1 MTVKIILTILAFANG
16 VFMIADGVHVMIK
29 GKYIGPEKP
38 GPWANLFYKLKV
50 NVFKLGPLFITLGL
64 GWLIFIYALLTCQDW
79 TLVFGIIVSAL
90 TLWYIKVGTFISI
103 VTIVLLLTFKQ
114 QLGL

>member
-1 MTVKIILTILAFANG
+1 MTVKIIITILAFANG
-16 VFMIADGVHVMIK
+16 LFMLMDGFHVMIK

-50 NVFKLGPLFITLGL
+50 NVFKLGPLFIILGL
-64 GWLIFIYALLTCQDW
+64 SWLTLIYALWTNQDW
-79 TLVFGIIVSAL
+79 TFMFGIITSVL

-103 VTIVLLLTFKQ
+103 VTILLLLVFQ
-114 QLGL
+114 NQIGL

>member
-16 VFMIADGVHVMIK
+16 VFMTMDGFHVMIK

-38 GPWANLFYKLKV
+38 GPWAIVFYKLKM
-50 NVFKLGPLFITLGL
+50 NVFKLGPLFIILGL
-64 GWLIFIYALLTCQDW
+64 SWLLLIYGLWTSQDW
-79 TLVFGIIVSAL
+79 TLIFGVIISVL

-103 VTIVLLLTFKQ
+103 VTVALLLIFKQ

>member
-1 MTVKIILTILAFANG
+1 MTIKIIMTILAFANG
-16 VFMIADGVHVMIK
+16 IFMTMDGFHVMIK

-38 GPWANLFYKLKV
+38 GPWANLFYKLKID
-50 NVFKLGPLFITLGL
+50 VFKLGPLFIILGL
-64 GWLIFIYALLTCQDW
+64 SWLLWLYGLWYNQDW
-79 TLVFGIIVSAL
+79 TFIFGLIISVL

-103 VTIVLLLTFKQ
+103 ITIALLLIFKQ

>member
-16 VFMIADGVHVMIK
+16 VFMTFDGFHVMIK

-38 GPWANLFYKLKV
+38 GPWAGVFYRLKI
-50 NVFKLGPLFITLGL
+50 NVFKLGPLFIVLGL
-64 GWLIFIYALLTCQDW
+64 GWITLIYGLWGNQDW
-79 TLVFGIIVSAL
+79 TFNFGVIISIL
-90 TLWYIKVGTFISI
+90 TLWYIKVGTFVSI
-103 VTIVLLLTFKQ
+103 ITVALLLIFKQ

>member
-16 VFMIADGVHVMIK
+16 VFMTMDGFHVLIK

-38 GPWANLFYKLKV
+38 GPWANIFYKIKV
-50 NVFKLGPLFITLGL
+50 NVYKLGPLFILLGL
-64 GWLIFIYALLTCQDW
+64 SWLTFIYALWTNQDW
-79 TLVFGIIVSAL
+79 TLIFGILISVL
-90 TLWYIKVGTFISI
+90 TLWYIKVGTLISI
-103 VTIVLLLTFKQ
+103 VTVALLLIYKQ